1 MTHASVSRQRIT
13 KLLVIIILLLGFWP
27 GIVRSAPL
35 PQSELDAIYGGWVH
49 YKVPG
54 ASSDVSC
61 NSNTSLSG
69 KDNAN
74 KAYNYLVDTM
84 GLKPHQAA
92 GVVGNLMAE
101 SGVMPDRKQS
111 RTGIQTINSV
121 SQIVPEVGFGIAQWT
136 SGGRQEAWKQLGQK
150 EAEKQ
155 LDKNATE
162 AERKKAIDS
171 VTLSL
176 ALELQYLA
184 QELNTNPGYGLAQ
197 LKAAGDL
204 KQATWIFLAFF
215 ERPATV
221 VDAGLAENPNAPQK
235 GPAADTLLARV
246 KLAEKIS
253 SVPAVGGDDLATTD
267 SSFCVGANLVNNTN
281 LPSFKANPG
290 VDVQEADVEGKC
302 TDDFTDGAKS
312 LKALVEQNW
321 KPPVTSIGGYACR
334 SIVGGDALSLHAVG
348 RALDIMISAEN
359 PATLEVGDKIR
370 NFMINN
376 AEALQVQRVIWN
388 KNIWS
393 ADRDGWRPY
402 TGESPHTDHLHVE
415 INVKGSKNAN
425 LAGGL

>member
-1 MTHASVSRQRIT
+1 MTHTSVPRQRIT
-13 KLLVIIILLLGFWP
+13 TLLVIIILLLGFWP

-162 AERKKAIDS
+162 AERKKAE
-171 VTLSL
+171 TEKAELENSL
-176 ALELQYLA
+176 RNQHEKEVRTIHTYIHTAM
-184 QELNTNPGYGLAQ
+184 
-197 LKAAGDL
+197 
-204 KQATWIFLAFF
+204 
-215 ERPATV
+215 
-221 VDAGLAENPNAPQK
+221 AGLTDTHTAPHH
-235 GPAADTLLARV
+235 
-246 KLAEKIS
+246 
-253 SVPAVGGDDLATTD
+253 TT
-267 SSFCVGANLVNNTN
+267 
-281 LPSFKANPG
+281 
-290 VDVQEADVEGKC
+290 
-302 TDDFTDGAKS
+302 
-312 LKALVEQNW
+312 
-321 KPPVTSIGGYACR
+321 R
-334 SIVGGDALSLHAVG
+334 S
-348 RALDIMISAEN
+348 
-359 PATLEVGDKIR
+359 
-370 NFMINN
+370 
-376 AEALQVQRVIWN
+376 
-388 KNIWS
+388 
-393 ADRDGWRPY
+393 
-402 TGESPHTDHLHVE
+402 
-415 INVKGSKNAN
+415 
-425 LAGGL
+425 